1 MPDEAVDATTPP
13 QRGPGPER
21 LAAIQAS
28 GRTGMW
34 SSVDETCGKGTRAA
48 RSTTLA
54 WNVSDSGASRVVVYV
69 VNEEGVERNFGTG
82 GPIGEKATGPWL
94 RPGITFRLRDRQTKE
109 LIDELVI
116 PRAADCPED

>member
-1 MPDEAVDATTPP
+1 MWMSSQPCLAVPEMVASISSSSIRWVLTSVSWPP
-13 QRGPGPER
+13 RFSR
-21 LAAIQAS
+21 
-28 GRTGMW
+28 
-34 SSVDETCGKGTRAA
+34 GTRAA
-48 RSTTLA
+48 RSTPLA